1 MADQITTSK
10 TLKVETAFVDG
21 DTRTINIKNPNTNDE
36 QLSAKIGE
44 LNTFIRA
51 NAILVGDRDGAT
63 FAQINK
69 ATVVTKQTSNLDLT
83 T

>member
-21 DTRTINIKNPNTNDE
+21 DTRTINIKNPNTSDE

-51 NAILVGDRDGAT
+51 NAILVGDQDGAT

-69 ATVVTKQTSNLDLT
+69 ATVVTKQSTNLDLT

>member
-1 MADQITTSK
+1 MADKITTSK

-21 DTRTINIKNPNTNDE
+21 DTRTINIKNPNTDDE

-51 NAILVGDRDGAT
+51 NAILVGDREAST

>member
-21 DTRTINIKNPNTNDE
+21 DTRTINIKNPNTDDE